1 MWISRKCCGVMW
13 QYLTVVRKV
22 SGFSWCMFYCVF
34 WLCYKTSSFSS
45 PLSFFTT
52 LFCLCW
58 LYIMVQ
64 VSSFPCHFTLFDTTP
79 NDAHTTHAIF
89 KLPLQVYFLCH
100 IHPVKYCVAFGIPF
114 KIHSVQPSTR
124 RILIS
129 NCFLWCRIH
138 LLKLFIW
145 IPFKICASE
154 HRKEIQT
161 PVPAPVADL

>member
-1 MWISRKCCGVMW
+1 MSCDSIWLWFVKFQVLADVCS
-13 QYLTVVRKV
+13 TVCF
-22 SGFSWCMFYCVF
+22 GCVTKLLLF
-34 WLCYKTSSFSS
+34 LPPFH
-45 PLSFFTT
+45 FFTT